1 MILKYVHAHTKRLS
15 SSLHI
20 GRSWNYMCPS
30 EAACSLDCI
39 CVGSGHMRVACNG
52 GCPNYRT
59 DAAHV
64 LRSTHLTK
72 ERRFAHGASRPLRCR
87 RSCRC
92 LADSHPARRG
102 RSRSGGVRFTHR
114 RAATSSIQGADLE
127 LFTWRRRHSPL
138 PALFPPSHCHHRL
151 LHQLPSRSLRALGT
165 RRRVA

>member
-1 MILKYVHAHTKRLS
+1 MRHPLRFRKHTHAVIERLLLLQRRISPRHTYGFRSTYHGWDTTRDSMILKYVHAHTKRLS

-92 LADSHPARRG
+92 RDD
-102 RSRSGGVRFTHR
+102 
-114 RAATSSIQGADLE
+114 AAMKP
-127 LFTWRRRHSPL
+127 R
-138 PALFPPSHCHHRL
+138 
-151 LHQLPSRSLRALGT
+151 
-165 RRRVA
+165 